1 MPFWWRRR
9 NKNWWGRAY
18 KRKRYYKY
26 KTRRPRRRT
35 YRRRPYG
42 RRRRRRRRTRRKV
55 RKKLQKITIKQWQP
69 DSIVK
74 CKIKGFD
81 TIVAG
86 AEGRQMFCYTNEKS
100 IYTQPKAPGG
110 GGFGIKVYN
119 LQYLYQEWLKKN
131 NIWTRSNDYKDLV
144 RFTGATFTFFRSPT
158 TDFVVQYSRQPPF
171 IVQKDTYMNCH
182 PQALLLSKHHRV
194 ILSTKTAPKGRI
206 KTKIKI
212 KPTKQMIT
220 KWFFQDEFSQFDLF
234 QIQAA
239 AADFSYP
246 QWGPNTQSTNLTF
259 YALNTNFYHNTN
271 WASAHQGTQ
280 GYKPYTGYSDT
291 TVSFEYPT
299 KTGTTGTFNTDTSTY
314 DKSISYE
321 KGMFAKEVLNATKI
335 KGTTSYVHERP
346 VTIARY
352 NPEEDTGTGNI
363 VYFTSLLA
371 DTGWDPPK
379 DSDLV
384 IKDVPLYIA
393 IYGFWNT
400 IIKLKGD
407 KQYMKYGMFVVKS
420 NAIKLVTNTQQKQFP
435 LIDWSFIQGKMPYEE
450 YLLDSDKR
458 FWYPTAY
465 KQQEILNAIVEC
477 GQFIPKYSN
486 LPSSS
491 WQLNVKY
498 TFYFKWGGPHIT
510 DQLATNPKD
519 KEKYPVPDTVF
530 QAVQIADP
538 HKQACKEM
546 LRAWDYRRGL
556 ITSTALKR
564 MSENFQSD
572 SSFQS
577 DEGETPK
584 KKKRVTGEVPSAQE
598 KNQKIQKHLL
608 SLFEESTCQE
618 EEDLHK
624 LIEHQQQQQY
634 KLKQNI
640 IHLLIDLKK
649 QQRFLQLQSGVN

>member
-9 NKNWWGRAY
+9 NKNWWGRVY
-18 KRKRYYKY
+18 RKRYRTYK
-26 KTRRPRRRT
+26 RRKPRRRT

-81 TIVAG
+81 TLVAG
-86 AEGRQMFCYTNEKS
+86 AEGRQMFCYTNERP

-119 LQYLYQEWLKKN
+119 LQYLFQEWLKKN
-131 NIWTRSNDYKDLV
+131 NIWTKSNDYKDLV

-171 IVQKDTYMNCH
+171 IVQKDSYMNCH

-194 ILSTKTAPKGRI
+194 ILSTKTKPNGKVKTRI
-206 KTKIKI
+206 KIR
-212 KPTKQMIT
+212 PTKQMIT
-220 KWFFQDEFSQFDLF
+220 KWFFQDEFCKFDLL

-259 YALNTNFYHNTN
+259 YALNTNFYTNTN
-271 WASAHQGTQ
+271 WGSATHGTH
-280 GYKPYTGYSDT
+280 GYQPYTNYSDNIT
-291 TVSFEYPT
+291 YKYPT
-299 KTGTTGTFNTDTSTY
+299 PQGGTGTFHTDTSDY
-314 DKSISYE
+314 NKSINYAT
-321 KGMFAKEVLNATKI
+321 GVFAKQVLNATSVLNSTGK
-335 KGTTSYVHERP
+335 THERP
-346 VTIARY
+346 LTIARY
-352 NPEEDTGTGNI
+352 NPEEDIGTGNEVFFYSI
-363 VYFTSLLA
+363 LKDGGWQA
-371 DTGWDPPK
+371 PRDT
-379 DSDLV
+379 DLV
-384 IKDVPLYIA
+384 IKDVPLYFA
-393 IYGFWNT
+393 IFGFWNL

-407 KQYMKYGMFVVKS
+407 KSYMKYGMFVVKS
-420 NAIKLVTNTQQKQFP
+420 TAIKLVTTTQQKYFP
-435 LIDWSFIQGKMPYEE
+435 LLDWSFIQGKMPYEE
-450 YLLDSDKR
+450 YLSDLDKN
-458 FWYPTAY
+458 FWFPTAY

-477 GQFIPKYSN
+477 GQFIPKYAN
-486 LPSSS
+486 LKSSS
-491 WQLNVKY
+491 WQLNLKY
-498 TFYFKWGGPHIT
+498 TFYFKWGGPHVT
-510 DQLATNPKD
+510 DQLATDPKD
-519 KEKYPVPDTVF
+519 KEKYPVPDTLF
-530 QAVQIADP
+530 ETIQIADP
-538 HKQACKEM
+538 QKQACKDM

-564 MSENFQSD
+564 MSENIQSD

-598 KNQKIQKHLL
+598 KNQTIQKHLL

-624 LIEHQQQQQY
+624 LIQHQQQQQH

>member
-9 NKNWWGRAY
+9 NKNWWGRVY
-18 KRKRYYKY
+18 RKRYRTYK
-26 KTRRPRRRT
+26 RRKPRRRT

-81 TIVAG
+81 TLVAG
-86 AEGRQMFCYTNEKS
+86 AEGRQMFCYTNERP

-119 LQYLYQEWLKKN
+119 LQYLFQEWLKKN
-131 NIWTRSNDYKDLV
+131 NIWTKSNDYKDLV

-171 IVQKDTYMNCH
+171 IVQKDSYMNCH

-194 ILSTKTAPKGRI
+194 ILSTKTKPNGKVKTRI
-206 KTKIKI
+206 KIR
-212 KPTKQMIT
+212 PTKQMIT
-220 KWFFQDEFSQFDLF
+220 KWFFQDEFCKFDLL

-259 YALNTNFYHNTN
+259 YALNTNFYTNTN
-271 WASAHQGTQ
+271 WGSATHSTHGYQPYTNYSDSITYKYPTTQ
-280 GYKPYTGYSDT
+280 GGTG
-291 TVSFEYPT
+291 SFHTCTDDYN
-299 KTGTTGTFNTDTSTY
+299 KSINYTTGV
-314 DKSISYE
+314 
-321 KGMFAKEVLNATKI
+321 FAKQVLNATSVENSTGK
-335 KGTTSYVHERP
+335 THERP

-352 NPEEDTGTGNI
+352 NPEEDIGTGNEVFFYSI
-363 VYFTSLLA
+363 LKDGGWQA
-371 DTGWDPPK
+371 PRDT
-379 DSDLV
+379 DLV
-384 IKDVPLYIA
+384 IKDVPLYFA
-393 IYGFWNT
+393 IFGFWNL

-407 KQYMKYGMFVVKS
+407 KSYMKYGMFVVKS
-420 NAIKLVTNTQQKQFP
+420 TAIKLVTTTQQKYFP
-435 LIDWSFIQGKMPYEE
+435 LLDWSFIQGKMPYEE
-450 YLLDSDKR
+450 YLLDTDKN
-458 FWYPTAY
+458 FWFPTAY

-477 GQFIPKYSN
+477 GQFIPKYAN
-486 LPSSS
+486 LKSSS
-491 WQLNVKY
+491 WQLNLKY
-498 TFYFKWGGPHIT
+498 TFYFKWGGPHVT
-510 DQLATNPKD
+510 DQLATDPKD
-519 KEKYPVPDTVF
+519 KEKYPVPDTLF
-530 QAVQIADP
+530 ETIQIADP
-538 HKQACKEM
+538 QKQACKDM

-564 MSENFQSD
+564 MSENIQSD

-598 KNQKIQKHLL
+598 KNQTIQKHLL

-624 LIEHQQQQQY
+624 LIQHQQQQQH